1 MDDRSDR
8 DILVETATKV
18 KGIQGDVSEV
28 KKTQES
34 MAKDWITM
42 RLQLAK
48 MTDLPDKVNVLEKEV
63 ASFKWLPK
71 VVAGILTTIVARALW
86 IISGVG
92 K

>member
-1 MDDRSDR
+1 MSEHNVFDER
-8 DILVETATKV
+8 LKNMHE
-18 KGIQGDVSEV
+18 DVLEI

-48 MTDLPDKVNVLEKEV
+48 MTDLPEKVGTLEREV

-86 IISGVG
+86 VISGVG

>member
-18 KGIQGDVSEV
+18 EGIQEDVSEV

-34 MAKDWITM
+34 MAEDWIKM
-42 RLQLAK
+42 RLKLAK
-48 MTDLPDKVNVLEKEV
+48 MTDLPDKVNALEKEV

-71 VVAGILTTIVARALW
+71 VVAGILTAIVARALW
-86 IISGVG
+86 VISGVG